1 MTDTEFNALCAEL
14 GLPGIQP
21 ARKRHTVY
29 VGSKSVTYFE
39 TTAEAEAEAARLKSA
54 GHAKVRIRTSD
65 F

>member
-1 MTDTEFNALCAEL
+1 MTDTEFNAICAQL

-21 ARKRHTVY
+21 TRKRHTVY

-39 TTAEAEAEAARLKSA
+39 TTAEAEAEVARLKAA
-54 GHAKVRIRTSD
+54 GHTNVRIRTHD